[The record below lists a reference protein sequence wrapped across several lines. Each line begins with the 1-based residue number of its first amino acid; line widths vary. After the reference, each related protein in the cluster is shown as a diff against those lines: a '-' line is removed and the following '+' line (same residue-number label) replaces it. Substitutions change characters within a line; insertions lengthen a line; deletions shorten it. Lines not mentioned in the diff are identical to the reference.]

1 MARRSLIAVPSSGRQ
16 SATKASPLSSRV
28 KSAQTRVPA
37 RRNAGSLSPSCP
49 SRKASPSALRI
60 APGSISARSGAM
72 RAPRRSCQ
80 CANNSRLAA
89 CFIAIAVS
97 FRGRKRPN
105 VPARDISGDSV
116 PSFSCH
122 CFPVSPGNVHSVGS
136 FPFPL
141 CSVGFRP
148 ILPICLPGADRNGD
162 DMRTKLTQAFA
173 EKATARPGAE
183 RTFYWDQTMPGF
195 GLMVTDAGARSFVV
209 QYRADGVS
217 RRMKLGNNLTVDE
230 ARKLARK
237 RLSEVD
243 QGHDPLKEKR
253 KKQEAAKNSLRS
265 IVEEY
270 QRREGGRLRTAEWR
284 MAALE
289 RHVLPTLGGKHIEEI
304 KRSDIV
310 RLLDNVEDRGP
321 VMADKVLG
329 ILSRIFNW
337 HAARSDDF
345 RSPIIRG
352 MARTKISERARDR
365 ILSDAEIRAAWR
377 ATEAPTGPFP
387 ALVRF
392 LLLTAA
398 RRSEAAEMRWG
409 ELVGKDWILPG
420 ARNKTGLELVRP
432 LSDAARAVLTGL
444 PKIGRG
450 EFVFSTGRGRPFA
463 DFNSAKKPFDAACG
477 VTRWTLHDLRRTA
490 RSLMSRAGVPTDHAE
505 RCLGHVIGGVRGTYD
520 RHAYHEEKR
529 RAFEALA
536 AQIGR
541 IVNPQEN
548 VVLIGRSSS

>member
-1 MARRSLIAVPSSGRQ
+1 
-16 SATKASPLSSRV
+16 
-28 KSAQTRVPA
+28 
-37 RRNAGSLSPSCP
+37 
-49 SRKASPSALRI
+49 
-60 APGSISARSGAM
+60 
-72 RAPRRSCQ
+72 
-80 CANNSRLAA
+80 
-89 CFIAIAVS
+89 
-97 FRGRKRPN
+97 
-105 VPARDISGDSV
+105 
-116 PSFSCH
+116 
-122 CFPVSPGNVHSVGS
+122 
-136 FPFPL
+136 
-141 CSVGFRP
+141 
-148 ILPICLPGADRNGD
+148 
-162 DMRTKLTQAFA
+162 MRTKLDQEFVRTA
-173 EKATARPGAE
+173 KASDRAE
-183 RTFYWDQTMPGF
+183 RTLYWDQAMPGF
-195 GLMVTDAGARSFVV
+195 GLMVTDAGAKSFVV
-209 QYRADGVS
+209 QYRHEGVS
-217 RRMKLGNNLTVDE
+217 RRMKLGDNLTVDE

-243 QGHDPLKEKR
+243 HGHDPLKEKR
-253 KKQEAAKNSLRS
+253 KKQEAARNSLRS

-450 EFVFSTGRGRPFA
+450 EFVFSTAGVVPYNNYDRG
-463 DFNSAKKPFDAACG
+463 KKQLDAASG
-477 VTRWTLHDLRRTA
+477 VTGWRLHDLRRSA
-490 RSLMSRAGVPTDHAE
+490 RSLMSRAGVPIDHAE

-520 RHAYHEEKR
+520 RHEYHEEKR
-529 RAFEALA
+529 RAYEALGA
-536 AQIGR
+536 LLER
-541 IVNPQEN
+541 ILNPPADN
-548 VVLIGRSSS
+548 VTLLRSAV